1 MTTKHIP
8 GQQGLAS
15 GVERNTALLFG
26 RIGTGSADML
36 CGLKEFRR
44 DNLQVQQ
51 HLGSAIAAAE
61 YAGIGE
67 VADDTPDAGVVPHLN
82 AFIRFLLYT
91 ANAISRFK
99 IFQYASSANPNSRSR
114 YQSI

>member
-1 MTTKHIP
+1 MRAGSHNDHKTHSRPAGT
-8 GQQGLAS
+8 GL
-15 GVERNTALLFG
+15 GCERNTALLFG

-67 VADDTPDAGVVPHLN
+67 VADDTPDAGVVPHLTRSCPV
-82 AFIRFLLYT
+82 ACL
-91 ANAISRFK
+91 FK
-99 IFQYASSANPNSRSR
+99 
-114 YQSI
+114 

>member
-67 VADDTPDAGVVPHLN
+67 VADDTRMLAWCHILPDLA
-82 AFIRFLLYT
+82 
-91 ANAISRFK
+91 
-99 IFQYASSANPNSRSR
+99 R
-114 YQSI
+114 YPSLFR

>member
-1 MTTKHIP
+1 
-8 GQQGLAS
+8 
-15 GVERNTALLFG
+15 
-26 RIGTGSADML
+26 ML

-67 VADDTPDAGVVPHLN
+67 VADDTPDAGVVPHLTRPCPIPELIQIGGDPLGSVASCTYLSKIIRTQRLGLVDN
-82 AFIRFLLYT
+82 QLHKPHAF
-91 ANAISRFK
+91 AC
-99 IFQYASSANPNSRSR
+99 
-114 YQSI
+114 

>member
-67 VADDTPDAGVVPHLN
+67 VADDTPDAKQQK
-82 AFIRFLLYT
+82 A
-91 ANAISRFK
+91 
-99 IFQYASSANPNSRSR
+99 
-114 YQSI
+114 